1 MGKLYEGPG
10 YNSIVTD
17 KLAVEIIKAKEGL
30 DPFYSIR
37 GPLVA
42 DCFNLF
48 RIDLNSFCSNNKPK
62 VLCMFYSKF
71 AFLDIYLQAC
81 VL

>member
-10 YNSIVTD
+10 HNFIVMD
-17 KLAVEIIKAKEGL
+17 KLAVEVIKVKEGL

-37 GPLVA
+37 GPLVT

-48 RIDLNSFCSNNKPK
+48 RIDFDFFYSNNKPK
-62 VLCMFYSKF
+62 VLCVFYSKF
-71 AFLDIYLQAC
+71 VFLDIYLQAC